1 MILKM
6 TIEIE
11 LDDTLW
17 GFTDDEKIWMENEV
31 FVGDGSL
38 IMHSNEI
45 GDEVGV
51 IKSVKNITYTRSLNT
66 K

>member
-1 MILKM
+1 M